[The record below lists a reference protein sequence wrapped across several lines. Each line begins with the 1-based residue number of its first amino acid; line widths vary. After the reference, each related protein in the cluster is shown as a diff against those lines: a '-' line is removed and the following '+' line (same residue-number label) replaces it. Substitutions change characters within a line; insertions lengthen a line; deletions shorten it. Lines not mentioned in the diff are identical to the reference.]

1 MVSDSARD
9 ELFNGKLITYS
20 FVRVSRYLLH
30 QIFSKRDSERTKF
43 IIGRALHIASKGTAL
58 GIVTPLPSLI
68 SSSSSLILSQSKHW
82 IKHPKVKPTKR
93 WARPDPGQALLP
105 SPNGINLLTSLPLS
119 SLSSSNLVGN
129 WAFAGAFLSG
139 ISLRRSLLTSS
150 LLIPEKDF
158 RRVEEKISMAPMRRR
173 LRQWSPYGDWAKC
186 FPRRRGGR
194 LAKTMSFLVKHSST
208 ADGDD
213 TMTTWR
219 DPNHRE
225 KTSPYLKESNDGII
239 ELET

>member
-43 IIGRALHIASKGTAL
+43 IIGRALHITSKGTAL

-68 SSSSSLILSQSKHW
+68 SSCSSLILSQSKHW

-119 SLSSSNLVGN
+119 SLSSSNLVGFSPFEN
-129 WAFAGAFLSG
+129 
-139 ISLRRSLLTSS
+139 
-150 LLIPEKDF
+150 
-158 RRVEEKISMAPMRRR
+158 MRI
-173 LRQWSPYGDWAKC
+173 
-186 FPRRRGGR
+186 
-194 LAKTMSFLVKHSST
+194 VK
-208 ADGDD
+208 
-213 TMTTWR
+213 
-219 DPNHRE
+219 
-225 KTSPYLKESNDGII
+225 
-239 ELET
+239 